1 VQRSAAVSALR
12 TAQER
17 TECRMLVMESR
28 HEVEAVT
35 LMRCP
40 RCQRM
45 LAKCAVRGMIEIA
58 CPRCKTL
65 VRNTFT

>member
-1 VQRSAAVSALR
+1 MNLASS

-17 TECRMLVMESR
+17 TECRLLVMGNASQA
-28 HEVEAVT
+28 EVEAVT

-40 RCQRM
+40 RCQKL

-58 CPRCKTL
+58 CTRCKTL
-65 VRNTFT
+65 VRNIFT